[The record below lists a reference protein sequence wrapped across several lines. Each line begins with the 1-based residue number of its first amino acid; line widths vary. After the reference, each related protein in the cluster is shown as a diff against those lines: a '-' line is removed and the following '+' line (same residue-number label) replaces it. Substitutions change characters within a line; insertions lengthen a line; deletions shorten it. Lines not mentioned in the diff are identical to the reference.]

1 MDGVGE
7 DKKIYIKNITINSHY
22 NSDCVSN
29 PIIMF
34 LSQFNCEACN
44 KKRHNVASLSP
55 SGSFPQMILDMKWF
69 GGKKEG
75 KKSIFSRWWWPS
87 TEKRKG
93 NLWNSITQRP
103 GFFFFIAISSAGP
116 SAAWQLIPTIA
127 PTLILSLS
135 TDLPRVWTLTQFSSK
150 SDCIVADNA
159 IEVMW
164 VFRYS
169 CHGKRKRNLICANCT
184 KATKPFYLHMLR
196 MPLYCK
202 SSVNIS

>member
-1 MDGVGE
+1 MNCSIAF
-7 DKKIYIKNITINSHY
+7 IYIAIQQPYGHSPALTWMELERIRPVKCKKKNITINSHY

-34 LSQFNCEACN
+34 LSQLNCEACN

-75 KKSIFSRWWWPS
+75 KKKYLFKVMMTLNR
-87 TEKRKG
+87 EKKG
-93 NLWNSITQRP
+93 KPLKFYYPEAWLFI
-103 GFFFFIAISSAGP
+103 FFISISSAGP

-135 TDLPRVWTLTQFSSK
+135 TDLPRV
-150 SDCIVADNA
+150 
-159 IEVMW
+159 
-164 VFRYS
+164 
-169 CHGKRKRNLICANCT
+169 
-184 KATKPFYLHMLR
+184 
-196 MPLYCK
+196 
-202 SSVNIS
+202 

>member
-1 MDGVGE
+1 MNCSIAF
-7 DKKIYIKNITINSHY
+7 IYIAIQQPYGHSPALTWMELERIRPVKCKKKNITINSHY

-34 LSQFNCEACN
+34 LSQLNCEACN

-103 GFFFFIAISSAGP
+103 GFFYFYFHKQCWPISCMATDSNNCSHTNSIAVDRLAQGVDIDSIFI
-116 SAAWQLIPTIA
+116 
-127 PTLILSLS
+127 
-135 TDLPRVWTLTQFSSK
+135 
-150 SDCIVADNA
+150 
-159 IEVMW
+159 
-164 VFRYS
+164 
-169 CHGKRKRNLICANCT
+169 
-184 KATKPFYLHMLR
+184 
-196 MPLYCK
+196 
-202 SSVNIS
+202 